1 MKNFTRILALLLC
14 VVLLAFAFASCGKDK
29 NKDASATTTAA
40 KTGDSSAKSTTT
52 ATPATTTVNVWPSI
66 AEEIDEFES
75 VNKNFK
81 IVLDMY
87 TSSERIAKN
96 QQYIQ
101 GPDEI
106 EEGVTSAIEQLVYE
120 RNRDAKE
127 LLDVTVDYDYWNDKD
142 LHKWGQQSKQIIQV
156 VQGHAVDAPDLF
168 VAMVYD
174 MNLALLTQG
183 VFKDFIS
190 APGTYFNFESD
201 GWMTSWMESLSFTLD
216 RAYILGSD
224 YFVDIVRAMGVLPF
238 NKDLMDQNS
247 AKLAT
252 AILPEGE
259 TLSDGETLSER
270 FFDYVEMGNW
280 TWDTLGKLCQA
291 IWVDTDGNEQSSIG
305 DTLGIIT
312 DKYSGMPA
320 ALMFFSTGEIL
331 TTTTPVEDG
340 MGNDTG
346 RVQIN
351 LPADST
357 VIGSI
362 FDAVK
367 SVFGGQGAFVTSDS
381 TSSGNSIDQP
391 GIAYHYTKFAENTLL
406 FAGPCLISAL
416 ESEQFQQMESV
427 YSVVPLPKVS
437 ADKKYNTII
446 HNTSDAGAIN
456 VNANPQKVRT
466 MSAYLQYCTERS
478 PEIREE
484 FLQIVMKYKNT
495 VYDQGTDRML
505 NLIYANITNARDKA
519 IEDAAEKTS
528 SDRYHG
534 AMKDHGFTWGSSDV
548 VSWYEGV
555 KSSKQSKVDTVIS
568 TWYTLPTS
576 ETAPADAE

>member
-14 VVLLAFAFASCGKDK
+14 VVLLAFAFASCGKNK

-40 KTGDSSAKSTTT
+40 NSGNSSKSTT

-66 AEEIDEFES
+66 AKEMDEFES

-96 QQYIQ
+96 QQYIE
-101 GPDEI
+101 GPDQVDP
-106 EEGVTSAIEQLVYE
+106 GQTSSIEQLVYE
-120 RNRDAKE
+120 RNKAAKE
-127 LLDVTVDYDYWNDKD
+127 LLGVNVSYDYWNDQD
-142 LHKWGQQSKQIIQV
+142 LHNWGQQSKQIIQV
-156 VQGHAVDAPDLF
+156 VQGAAADAPDLF

-183 VFKDFIS
+183 VFKDYMS
-190 APGTYFNFESD
+190 APGVYFNFDSD
-201 GWMTSWMESLSFTLD
+201 GWMKSWMESLSFTQD

-224 YFVDIVRAMGVLPF
+224 YFVDIVRAMGILPF
-238 NKDLMDQNS
+238 NKDLMDENS
-247 AKLAT
+247 VKLAS

-259 TLSDGETLSER
+259 TLGTGETLSEY
-270 FFDYVEMGNW
+270 FFDYVDTGKW

-312 DKYSGMPA
+312 DRYSGMPA
-320 ALMFFSTGEIL
+320 AIMFFSTGELL
-331 TTTTPVEDG
+331 TTTTPVEDAL
-340 MGNDTG
+340 GNDTG
-346 RVQIN
+346 KVRIN

-357 VIGSI
+357 VIGTI

-367 SVFGGQGAFVTSDS
+367 SVFGGQGAFVTNDS
-381 TSSGNSIDQP
+381 TSSGSTIDQP

-456 VNANPQKVRT
+456 VNTNPQKVRT
-466 MSAYLQYCTERS
+466 ISAYLQYCTENS
-478 PEIREE
+478 PEIRYE
-484 FLQIVMKYKNT
+484 FLQVVMKYKNT

-505 NLIYANITNARDKA
+505 NLIYDSVTNARDKA

-528 SDRYHG
+528 EDRYHG
-534 AMKDHGFTWGSSDV
+534 AMKNHGFTWGASDV

-555 KSSKQSKVDTVIS
+555 KSSKQTKVDNVLS

-576 ETAPADAE
+576 ATEPAGAE

>member
-1 MKNFTRILALLLC
+1 MKNLTRILALILC
-14 VVLLAFAFASCGKDK
+14 VVLLAFAFASCGKNK
-29 NKDASATTTAA
+29 NKDATTAVTTE
-40 KTGDSSAKSTTT
+40 KNGESSNTSTT
-52 ATPATTTVNVWPSI
+52 TPATTTVNVWPSI
-66 AEEIDEFES
+66 ADEIDEFAPA
-75 VNKNFK
+75 NKSFK

-96 QQYIQ
+96 QQYIE

-106 EEGVTSAIEQLVYE
+106 VPNTTSAIEQLVYE
-120 RNRDAKE
+120 RNKAAKE
-127 LLDVTVDYDYWNDKD
+127 LLGVDVTYDYWRDLDK
-142 LHKWGQQSKQIIQV
+142 HKWGQQSKEIISV
-156 VQGHAVDAPDLF
+156 VQGHAADAPDLF

-174 MNLALLTQG
+174 LNLSLLTQG
-183 VFKDFIS
+183 TFKDIWS
-190 APGTYFNFESD
+190 APGAYFNFDSK
-201 GWMTSWMESLSFTLD
+201 GWMKSWMESLSFTGD

-238 NKDLMDQNS
+238 NKDLMDENT
-247 AKLAT
+247 AKLAS

-270 FFDYVEMGNW
+270 FFDYVEMGSW

-312 DKYSGMPA
+312 DRYSGMPA
-320 ALMFFSTGEIL
+320 ALMFFSSGELL
-331 TTTTPVEDG
+331 TTTTPVEDSL
-340 MGNDTG
+340 GNDTG
-346 RVQIN
+346 TVRID
-351 LPADST
+351 LPKDSA
-357 VIGSI
+357 VIGAI

-367 SVFGGQGAFVTSDS
+367 SVFSGQGAFVTNDS
-381 TSSGNSIDQP
+381 TSSGSTIDQP

-456 VNANPQKVRT
+456 VNTFPQKVRT
-466 MSAYLQYCTERS
+466 ISAYLQYCTENS
-478 PEIREE
+478 TEIREE

-505 NLIYANITNARDKA
+505 NLIYESVTNARDKA

-528 SDRYHG
+528 EDRYHG
-534 AMKDHGFTWGSSDV
+534 AMKNHGFTWGSSDV
-548 VSWYEGV
+548 SSWYEGV
-555 KSSKQSKVDTVIS
+555 KSSKQSKVDTVLA
-568 TWYTLPTS
+568 TWYQLPTS
-576 ETAPADAE
+576 EAAPTDAE